1 MKITTQKQVIENMKL
16 IGFKNVSRKEFKKSE
31 DRLEAIEIN
40 LWRLKPIS
48 GGWVLYF
55 KKIE

>member
-16 IGFKNVSRKEFKKSE
+16 IGFKNVSRKEFKESE
-31 DRLEAIEIN
+31 DRLDAIEIN
-40 LWRLKPIS
+40 LWRLKPTS